1 MNVAIE
7 GVRPPLQQ
15 RSQRS
20 FERALVAGADL
31 LREEGIEGFS
41 ISEVCRRA
49 NISVGSLYTRID
61 SRDAL
66 LLAIHDD
73 VITKIGTELAVF
85 DPDDS
90 WTVLTT
96 HELVDRAVRELGG
109 VYERNSSIM
118 RVFILRAASD
128 AEMRKHGAVM
138 SARLADAF
146 TALLITR
153 ESDIPHPNPRDAIN
167 ACFRLAADGI
177 AWETAFGRDFV
188 DIAPVTSGGMLDRL
202 ARACTLSL
210 LTPLDQ

>member
-1 MNVAIE
+1 MTIE
-7 GVRPPLQQ
+7 GVRPARQE

-20 FERALVAGADL
+20 FERALTAGADL
-31 LREEGIEGFS
+31 LREEGIDGFS

-49 NISVGSLYTRID
+49 KISVGSLYGRVD

-73 VITKIGTELAVF
+73 VIAKIGTELAVF
-85 DPDDS
+85 DLDDS
-90 WTVLTT
+90 WTALTT
-96 HELVDRAVRELGG
+96 HQLVDRAVRELGAI
-109 VYERNSSIM
+109 YERNSSIM

-128 AEMRKHGAVM
+128 AEMRRHGAVM
-138 SARLADAF
+138 SAKLADAF
-146 TALLITR
+146 AALLMTR
-153 ESDIPHPNPRDAIN
+153 SADIPHPNHQDAIN

-188 DIAPVTSGGMLDRL
+188 EIAPLSDGAMIDRL

-210 LTPLDQ
+210 LTPLHR

>member
-1 MNVAIE
+1 MNVTIE
-7 GVRPPLQQ
+7 GVRPARQE

-20 FERALVAGADL
+20 FERALTAGADL
-31 LREEGIEGFS
+31 LREEGIDGFS

-49 NISVGSLYTRID
+49 KISVGSLYGRID

-73 VITKIGTELAVF
+73 VIGKIGTELSVF
-85 DPDDS
+85 DLDDS
-90 WTVLTT
+90 WA
-96 HELVDRAVRELGG
+96 ELPTREMVDRAVRELGAI
-109 VYERNSSIM
+109 YERNSSIM

-128 AEMRKHGAVM
+128 PEMRKHGAVM
-138 SARLADAF
+138 SAKLADAF

-153 ESDIPHPNPRDAIN
+153 QADIPHPNPLDAIN

-188 DIAPVTSGGMLDRL
+188 EVAPLKEGVMLDRL
-202 ARACTLSL
+202 ARACALFLLS
-210 LTPLDQ
+210 PLDQ